1 MTKELMKIQIQLI
14 EPSPAISPTPDEME
28 EADRYAYEL
37 DMGELLSEDER
48 NREDYPD
55 EYHGV
60 RFCE

>member
-1 MTKELMKIQIQLI
+1 MKKELMKIQIQLI
-14 EPSPAISPTPDEME
+14 DPSPAPSPSPEEQE

-37 DMGELLSEDER
+37 DMGELLSEEER
-48 NREDYPD
+48 NREDCSY